1 MGRKLGPAALLDEA
15 DVRGLLG
22 VCSRRAPTGVRDHA
36 LITTLWRTGLRISE
50 ALALEARDVSL
61 SAAKPTLGVRDSKTD
76 SGVRRVGVH
85 ADVAAAVGRWL
96 EVRGTLGLGRRGPLF
111 CTLAGERLSDSHVRA
126 MLRRRRDRAGL
137 DDTRVHPHAFRAS
150 LAVNLMREGNPL
162 PVIRDVLGHASLA
175 GTDAYLR
182 RLAPDEAIDAV
193 IRRDRDPRAELLARL
208 DDATAQRLLTIL
220 NS

>member
-150 LAVNLMREGNPL
+150 LA
-162 PVIRDVLGHASLA
+162 